1 VIEQSNL
8 KRVVGGGAERSV
20 VRSYDR
26 AGVGDGDEMG
36 LGEGEV
42 QFLPIF
48 AGRAELVPFVE
59 VLRVSNLKSCLRFRV
74 LVELCIIRS
83 RFIASLITSIE
94 PESSIRGGRFIGYH
108 PLRQGAEFE
117 LWVRIV

>member
-1 VIEQSNL
+1 M
-8 KRVVGGGAERSV
+8 
-20 VRSYDR
+20 
-26 AGVGDGDEMG
+26 GDGDEIG

-74 LVELCIIRS
+74 PHYLVKLE
-83 RFIASLITSIE
+83 ITLE
-94 PESSIRGGRFIGYH
+94 QPNKVWLNRR
-108 PLRQGAEFE
+108 
-117 LWVRIV
+117 VRVNPDRKFFPSKK

>member
-1 VIEQSNL
+1 MIEQSNL

-48 AGRAELVPFVE
+48 AGRAELVQ
-59 VLRVSNLKSCLRFRV
+59 
-74 LVELCIIRS
+74 
-83 RFIASLITSIE
+83 
-94 PESSIRGGRFIGYH
+94 Y
-108 PLRQGAEFE
+108 PL
-117 LWVRIV
+117 